1 MEPPLVAAAV
11 CVFPCAFVAGVV
23 AAMADVSADVSTGTW
38 AAVLA
43 VATGAGIPVFA
54 AVCGLPDGVA
64 GAAVGSIL
72 SWTDGPVGES
82 GCELAAIAAAAR
94 ASGAVGPAEEGV
106 VVGTVAA
113 GVDVGIAVATGV
125 GVIDVLAVCWAR
137 MVASTAVASPF
148 LSLDLSPSD
157 FDVPD
162 FAVVVPVVDWLF
174 PLVAVLLPLA
184 SAGPDGS
191 EFEFDDAPLLLAAS
205 FAGGGGGGELL
216 LALALLLA
224 LLAGGALSAAGGGD
238 ESLLFCAGA
247 GGGGGADADSF
258 GVFWWTRSPKRSF
271 AGDELWR
278 VSQEG
283 AAWNA
288 ALAVASWVTLSTG
301 RTPARE
307 LVKQSARTGP
317 FLQDIKNQ

>member
-1 MEPPLVAAAV
+1 M
-11 CVFPCAFVAGVV
+11 G
-23 AAMADVSADVSTGTW
+23 S
-38 AAVLA
+38 VLP
-43 VATGAGIPVFA
+43 G
-54 AVCGLPDGVA
+54 
-64 GAAVGSIL
+64 
-72 SWTDGPVGES
+72 TDGPVDES

-94 ASGAVGPAEEGV
+94 ASGAVGPGEEGV
-106 VVGTVAA
+106 VVGTVAP

-125 GVIDVLAVCWAR
+125 EVVDVLAVCWAR
-137 MVASTAVASPF
+137 TVASTAVVSPSAS

-162 FAVVVPVVDWLF
+162 FDVVVPVVDWLF
-174 PLVAVLLPLA
+174 PFVAVLLPLA
-184 SAGPDGS
+184 LAEPDGS

-205 FAGGGGGGELL
+205 FAGGGGELL

-238 ESLLFCAGA
+238 ESLLFCAG
-247 GGGGGADADSF
+247 GGAGGADADSL
-258 GVFWWTRSPKRSF
+258 GVFWLTRFPKRSF
-271 AGDELWR
+271 AGDEFWR

-307 LVKQSARTGP
+307 LVNQSARTGP
-317 FLQDIKNQ
+317 FLKGIEYQYISMAY